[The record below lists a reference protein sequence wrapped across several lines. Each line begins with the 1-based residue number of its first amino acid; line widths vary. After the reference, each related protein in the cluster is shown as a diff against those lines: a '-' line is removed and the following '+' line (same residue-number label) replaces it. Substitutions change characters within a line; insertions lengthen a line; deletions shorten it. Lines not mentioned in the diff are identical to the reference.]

1 MTLGLAI
8 IVKEYDKRVHK
19 LVMGM
24 TKHVDTI
31 YIQINGSD
39 TAIKEKLPDNV
50 EVSAYEWNDNF
61 ADARNALHQEI
72 KTDYWLW
79 LDDDDVLE
87 GAENLRDMCE
97 DMKSTGTDVMYFP
110 YHYEIDEIGETVIYQ
125 WRERILRTGIKGKWL
140 GTVHETFVPEEE
152 VKVHKTDGAQ
162 VYHVKS
168 EADKKKSQERNHKIL
183 LDMYKQTP
191 RDPRYTHYLAI
202 SHHGRE
208 EWEEAIKMFLEH
220 IRESGWPEESYRS
233 WINIADCLFNQ
244 GKYDE
249 AMDAAT
255 QAMKLLPH
263 YPNAYYVMQ
272 QATFHQDH
280 NEESLEWF
288 SMAEQKPVPETSQAH
303 DPTVYKFRAKLMAA
317 MSFMFLGEP
326 EQAYA
331 LMKKVEKIQPNSPMF
346 KDLMPEVVRA
356 YFESQAVKK
365 AEWLM
370 EYESEAKGNPAK
382 VLESLPAALQSDV
395 RLSEIRS
402 KVLPA
407 VKWPDKSIVFYCG
420 PGLEKWGPDTLD
432 KGMGGSEE
440 AIVYLSRELAKL
452 GWQVTIYNDR
462 EEEYVDAV
470 ETTEQK
476 LERTVHSA
484 EGSIPSA
491 SVIYKPW
498 TTFNP
503 ADTFDVLVAWRN
515 PTFHKDMKTKARIK
529 AVDMHDVVGE
539 QPVEDG
545 AETVDKFFVKSNYHR
560 SLYTKVA
567 DDKFEVISNGIDR
580 SQFK

>member
-1 MTLGLAI
+1 MKPTLGLCMIIKDDVSRVATLYKALEMYVDEFYFTVSDETASKAI
-8 IVKEYDKRVHK
+8 AKACPEAHVEYRAWTDDFAAAR
-19 LVMGM
+19 
-24 TKHVDTI
+24 
-31 YIQINGSD
+31 
-39 TAIKEKLPDNV
+39 
-50 EVSAYEWNDNF
+50 NDNLKMV
-61 ADARNALHQEI
+61 N
-72 KTDYWLW
+72 TDYWLW
-79 LDDDDVLE
+79 LDDDDILK
-87 GAENLRDMCE
+87 GRENLKDMCE

-125 WRERILRTGIKGKWL
+125 WRERILRTGIKGEWL
-140 GTVHETFVPEEE
+140 GKIHETFVPSEE
-152 VKVHKTDGAQ
+152 VTVHKTDGAQ
-162 VYHVKS
+162 VYHVKT
-168 EADKKKSQERNHKIL
+168 AAQKKESQERNHKIL
-183 LDMYKQTP
+183 LDMYNQTP

-272 QATFHQDH
+272 QATFHQEH

-288 SMAEQKPVPETSQAH
+288 SMAEQKPIPETSQAH

-317 MSFMFLGEP
+317 MSFMYLGEP
-326 EQAYA
+326 EQAYS
-331 LMKKVEKIQPNSPMF
+331 LMKKVEKIQPKDKLF
-346 KDLMPEVVRA
+346 KELMPEVVRA
-356 YFESQAVKK
+356 YFESQAIKK
-365 AEWLM
+365 AEWLI
-370 EYESEAKGNPAK
+370 EYESDAGGNALK
-382 VLESLPAALQSDV
+382 VLESLPEALQNDV
-395 RLSEIRS
+395 RLREVRAKIVPP
-402 KVLPA
+402 K
-407 VKWPDKSIVFYCG
+407 KWADKSIVFYCG

-440 AIVYLSRELAKL
+440 AIVYLSRELARL
-452 GWQVTIYNDR
+452 GWDVTIYNDR
-462 EEEYVDAV
+462 EEELIDSDV
-470 ETTEQK
+470 T
-476 LERTVHSA
+476 
-484 EGSIPSA
+484 
-491 SVIYKPW
+491 YKPW

-503 ADTFDVLVAWRN
+503 ADTFDVLVSWRN

-539 QPVEDG
+539 QAVEDG
-545 AETVDKFFVKSNYHR
+545 ADTVDKFFVKSSYHR
-560 SLYTKVA
+560 SLYPGVV
-567 DDKFEVISNGIDR
+567 DDKFAVISNGIDR